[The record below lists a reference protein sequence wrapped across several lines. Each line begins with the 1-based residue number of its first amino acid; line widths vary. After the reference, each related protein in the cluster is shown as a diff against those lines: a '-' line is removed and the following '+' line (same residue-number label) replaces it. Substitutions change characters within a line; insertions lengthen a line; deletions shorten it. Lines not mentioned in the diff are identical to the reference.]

1 VKLKNDKTFLVVAP
15 KVKVVFA
22 TVGALH
28 VACDWIHGEGEGEGA
43 GVDVHNMRLNT
54 AHCAL
59 VLYGVHI
66 AIATPYADAT
76 HSGSCKTAAVTRT
89 RPTFI
94 SRGTDT
100 QQAGGQRGGAR
111 HSGAP
116 MLRRYETTSAL
127 LQAMAYSSAVV
138 PPLQG
143 R

>member
-1 VKLKNDKTFLVVAP
+1 M
-15 KVKVVFA
+15 VFA

-28 VACDWIHGEGEGEGA
+28 VACDWIHGEGEGQGEGEGA

-66 AIATPYADAT
+66 AIATPYAHAT

-89 RPTFI
+89 RTKFI
-94 SRGTDT
+94 WECTGT

-116 MLRRYETTSAL
+116 MLRRYATTSAL
-127 LQAMAYSSAVV
+127 L
-138 PPLQG
+138 
-143 R
+143 

>member
-1 VKLKNDKTFLVVAP
+1 M
-15 KVKVVFA
+15 
-22 TVGALH
+22 
-28 VACDWIHGEGEGEGA
+28 GEGGGA

-89 RPTFI
+89 RPKFI
-94 SRGTDT
+94 S
-100 QQAGGQRGGAR
+100 AGRGAR
-111 HSGAP
+111 QSGAP
-116 MLRRYETTSAL
+116 MLRRYAATSAL
-127 LQAMAYSSAVV
+127 LHLMAHLSAVQ
-138 PPLQG
+138 PWLQG

>member
-1 VKLKNDKTFLVVAP
+1 MKLKNDKTFFVVARR
-15 KVKVVFA
+15 VQVVFA

-28 VACDWIHGEGEGEGA
+28 VACDWIHGEGEGEGGGA

-89 RPTFI
+89 RQNSFRGALAR
-94 SRGTDT
+94 SRQGDSAEGRVIPARRCCAGM
-100 QQAGGQRGGAR
+100 QQRRLCRGR
-111 HSGAP
+111 WP
-116 MLRRYETTSAL
+116 
-127 LQAMAYSSAVV
+127 V
-138 PPLQG
+138 
-143 R
+143 